1 LDSPVNGIRAM
12 DRLVERER
20 GEREREREME
30 REREREREILE
41 WMKLVMW
48 MSHI

>member
-1 LDSPVNGIRAM
+1 M